1 MELFDILSA
10 EIYGWEISAED
21 DDPSAQCPLE
31 QKT

>member
-10 EIYGWEISAED
+10 EICGREICAED
-21 DDPSAQCPLE
+21 DDPSAQWPLE